1 MPSCLSRLVN
11 ILLWSIRDLRHNRR
25 VLRFLRWLLPRPV
38 KGFLKRFWDPN
49 QAISPTEAAL
59 LARQVAVA
67 QFGRSAGAAARPTT
81 YDIICFA
88 IIDWEFRWQRP
99 QQLMAEFAAQGHR
112 VFYLRT
118 TDFLPPRG
126 KPVEMRPLRPNVWEV
141 RLAPPDKL
149 DVYSG
154 ELSAPTVEA
163 VLAGLCALRQ
173 QFNVTCAV
181 SVVQT
186 ATWTEAAL
194 AARDRFGWRVVYDC
208 MDEWTTFPGISPAL
222 LAQEEKLVPAAD
234 LVVVTGQ
241 RLLDKWAAVNPRTVL
256 ARNAADF
263 AHFHQPPAN
272 DLLADAPHPIVGY
285 FGAIAEW
292 FDLALMLRLARAR
305 PQYTFVLLGGV
316 FNVPTG
322 ELRALP
328 NVYVLGQKPYALM
341 PAYLQHF
348 DACLIPFKVNQIT
361 EATDPVKFYEY
372 ISQGK
377 PVVATQMPELYPYQD
392 LLYIADDHDDFIR
405 KVDLAVRE
413 NDSALRERR
422 IALARQNTWTE
433 RVKVIKDGIGRV
445 HPKVSILVVSYN
457 GLDHTRLCLESMR
470 RNTLYP
476 NWEVIVVD
484 NGSSDGSA
492 EFLTAWASEQP
503 NAHIILNR
511 HNAGF
516 AVGNNQAL
524 AAATSDYLVLLNNDT
539 ITPNGWLPR
548 LVRHLADPAIG
559 LVVSVTNFAGNESRI
574 EVDYTDLEGMEA
586 FAADYAR
593 DHDGEVFDIRVAA
606 MYCVALRREVY
617 ETVGPLDERFSVGL
631 FEDDDYSHRVRLA
644 GWRVVCAEDAFV
656 HHFGQAAFKKLN
668 PAELQ
673 AIWDRNRQR
682 YEDKWGT
689 SWQPHQW
696 RQ

>member
-1 MPSCLSRLVN
+1 
-11 ILLWSIRDLRHNRR
+11 
-25 VLRFLRWLLPRPV
+25 
-38 KGFLKRFWDPN
+38 
-49 QAISPTEAAL
+49 
-59 LARQVAVA
+59 
-67 QFGRSAGAAARPTT
+67 
-81 YDIICFA
+81 CFS

-99 QQLMAEFAAQGHR
+99 QQIMAEFAAQGHR

-118 TDFLPPRG
+118 TDFLPPG
-126 KPVEMRPLRPNVWEV
+126 DKAVETRQLRPNVWEV
-141 RLAPPDKL
+141 RLAPTGKL

-154 ELSAPTVEA
+154 ELSAPTVDA
-163 VLAGLCALRQ
+163 VLAGLHALRK
-173 QFNVTCAV
+173 QFNITCAV

-186 ATWTEAAL
+186 ATWAEAAL

-208 MDEWTTFPGISPAL
+208 MDEWTTFPGINPAL
-222 LAQEEKLVPAAD
+222 LAQEERLVAAAD

-241 RLLDKWAAVNPRTVL
+241 RLLDKWATVNPRIVL

-263 AHFHQPPAN
+263 AHFHQPPPN
-272 DLLADAPHPIVGY
+272 DLLADAPRPIVGY

-292 FDLALMLRLARAR
+292 FDLALVLRLARAR

-348 DACLIPFKVNQIT
+348 DACLIPFKVNPIT

-377 PVVATQMPELYPYQD
+377 PVVATHMPELYPYRD
-392 LLYIADDHDDFIR
+392 LLYIADDYDDFIR
-405 KVDLAVRE
+405 QVDLAVRE
-413 NDSALRERR
+413 NDPALRERR
-422 IALARQNTWTE
+422 VALAHQNTWKE
-433 RVKVIKDGIGRV
+433 RVTVIKDGIGRA
-445 HPKVSILVVSYN
+445 HPRVSLLVVSYN
-457 GLDHTRLCLESMR
+457 GLDHTRLCLESVR

-476 NWEVIVVD
+476 NYEMIVVD

-492 EFLTAWASEQP
+492 EFLTAWAAEQP
-503 NAHIILNR
+503 NARVILNP

-516 AVGNNQAL
+516 AVANNQAL
-524 AAATSDYLVLLNNDT
+524 AAATGDILVLLNNDT

-548 LVRHLADPAIG
+548 LVRHLTDPAIG
-559 LVVSVTNFAGNESRI
+559 LVVSATNFSGNESRV

-586 FAADYAR
+586 FAAAYTQA
-593 DHDGEVFDIRVAA
+593 HEGQVFDIRVAA

-656 HHFGQAAFKKLN
+656 HHFGQASFKKLS
-668 PAELQ
+668 PAELR
-673 AIWDRNRQR
+673 AIWDRNQRR
-682 YEDKWGT
+682 YEDKW
-689 SWQPHQW
+689 SMDWQPHQG
-696 RQ
+696 RR

>member
-1 MPSCLSRLVN
+1 MPHALARLVN
-11 ILLWSIRDLRHNRR
+11 LLLWPIRDLRHNRR
-25 VLRFLRWLLPRPV
+25 VLRFLRWLLPRSV

-49 QAISPTEAAL
+49 AAILPQEAAL

-67 QFGRSAGAAARPTT
+67 RYGQPAEASGRPTT
-81 YDIICFA
+81 YDIVCFS

-118 TDFLPPRG
+118 TDHLPPGAQAVETR
-126 KPVEMRPLRPNVWEV
+126 PVRPNVWEV
-141 RLAPPDKL
+141 RLAPPATL
-149 DVYSG
+149 DVYAG
-154 ELSAPTVEA
+154 ELVPATLDA
-163 VLAGLCALRQ
+163 VLGGLRALRD
-173 QFNVTCAV
+173 QFNITCAV

-194 AARDRFGWRVVYDC
+194 VARNQFGWRVVYDC
-208 MDEWTTFPGISPAL
+208 MDEWTTFHGIQPAL
-222 LAQEEKLVPAAD
+222 LAQEQRLVSAAD
-234 LVVVTGQ
+234 LCVVSGQ
-241 RLLDKWAAVNPRTVL
+241 RLLDKWTPATPRILL

-263 AHFHQPPAN
+263 AHFHQPPPN
-272 DLLADAPHPIVGY
+272 DLLADAPRPVVGY

-292 FDLALMLRLARAR
+292 FDLALLLRLARER
-305 PQYTFVLLGGV
+305 PQYTFVLLGGL
-316 FNVPTG
+316 FDVPTG

-348 DACLIPFKVNQIT
+348 DACLIPFKVNPVT

-377 PVVATQMPELYPYQD
+377 PVVATQMPELAPYRD
-392 LLYIADDHDDFIR
+392 LLYLAADHDDFIQ
-405 KVDLAVRE
+405 KVDQAVRE
-413 NDSALRERR
+413 DDPALRERR
-422 IALARQNTWTE
+422 VALARANTWTD
-433 RVKVIKDGIGRV
+433 RVAAMKASIAEA
-445 HPKVSILVVSYN
+445 HPKVSIIIVSYN
-457 GLDHTRLCLESMR
+457 GLDHTRLCLDSLA

-476 NWEVIVVD
+476 NTEVIVVD

-492 EFLTAWASEQP
+492 EFLTAWAA
-503 NAHIILNR
+503 AHPTTRVILNP

-516 AVGNNQAL
+516 AAANNQAL
-524 AAATSDYLVLLNNDT
+524 VAATGERLVLLNNDT
-539 ITPNGWLPR
+539 LTPNGWLTR
-548 LVRHLADPAIG
+548 LTRHLADPAIG
-559 LVVSVTNFAGNESRI
+559 LVVSVTNFSGNESRI
-574 EVDYTDLEGMEA
+574 EVPYTDVEGMEA
-586 FAADYAR
+586 FAAERGRA
-593 DHDGEVFDIRVAA
+593 HDGEVFDIRVAA

-617 ETVGPLDERFSVGL
+617 TRVGPLDEGFEVGL

-656 HHFGQAAFKKLN
+656 HHFGQAAFKKLP

-673 AIWDRNRQR
+673 ALWERNQR
-682 YEDKWGT
+682 HYEAKWGMA
-689 SWQPHQW
+689 WQPHQG
-696 RQ
+696 RR